1 MFILIVNEVC
11 RYLCG
16 YCLRACL
23 VVRFSPKA
31 LLAATS
37 TERNWTEQVGAVG
50 DTNLLSHDSIQ
61 WLSESLNMHSGR
73 RTVVSIEHFWSVLYW
88 TALRFSMCGTS
99 CPRTEPRAKRYS
111 NHTCWSFGAAHWTRK
126 HEWTDRSRTFL
137 NYQST
142 PCIALQAYYS
152 LNAVRF
158 SLVSAPMQFF
168 PTCNIRFSSTSPVPS
183 WSIRF
188 ARSASV
194 PFSTGCSE
202 QALSITHQHI

>member
-1 MFILIVNEVC
+1 MTQRITEHAFRTTN
-11 RYLCG
+11 G
-16 YCLRACL
+16 
-23 VVRFSPKA
+23 RFHRA
-31 LLAATS
+31 LLISTVLNSTS
-37 TERNWTEQVGAVG
+37 VQYVRNELPENWTTRKKVLEPY
-50 DTNLLSHDSIQ
+50 LLKFD
-61 WLSESLNMHSGR
+61 
-73 RTVVSIEHFWSVLYW
+73 
-88 TALRFSMCGTS
+88 
-99 CPRTEPRAKRYS
+99 
-111 NHTCWSFGAAHWTRK
+111 AAHWTRK